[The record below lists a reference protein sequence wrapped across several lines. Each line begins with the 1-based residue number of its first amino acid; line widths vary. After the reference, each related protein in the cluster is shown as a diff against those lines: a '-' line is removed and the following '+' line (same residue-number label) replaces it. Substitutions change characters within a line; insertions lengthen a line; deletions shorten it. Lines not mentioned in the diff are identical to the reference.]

1 MRDVDVIVIGAG
13 PCGNMAALELAR
25 RGVSVAVLDWRTRIG
40 DKLCTGIIGRECAEL
55 FAPAAEHIHGKAR
68 SATIVSPAGRRYRI
82 KRAATQAYIVNR
94 VAYVNAVAEQA
105 QHAGAEYILG
115 SRVTDIRIDGT
126 HAKIDVVRGGTR
138 RAYTCRIVILASGF
152 GSPLLR
158 MVGLDG
164 DKKTA
169 GNRKTSVRRRNNG
182 RDDGRNSG
190 RDNGRDNYRDNG
202 SANGEYLVGYQVEAI
217 ANDLRETEVYLGGG
231 TAHDSFAWLVP
242 LSDNRALVGMAPRR
256 RANGQMGAFIDRLRK
271 AGKIG
276 AIAGEQKA
284 WGIPIRPLS
293 PSYADRTLVA
303 GDAAGLVK
311 PTTGGGIYYAF
322 LSGRIA
328 ADAAQT
334 AIARGKYAANALRG
348 YERQW
353 KAVFGRELRIGYY
366 ARLLYETLGDE
377 QIERLLDAF
386 LSDGDIAEYIGE
398 DVAFDWHSKVIL
410 KALRHTGIR
419 SALAALGPSA
429 APFVVR
435 LLQARG

>member
-1 MRDVDVIVIGAG
+1 MHDVDVIVIGAG

-25 RGVSVAVLDWRTRIG
+25 RGVSVAVLDWRARIG
-40 DKLCTGIIGRECAEL
+40 DKLCTGIIGKECTEL
-55 FAPAAEHIHGKAR
+55 FPPSPEHIHGEAR

-82 KRAATQAYIVNR
+82 ERAATQAYIVDR

-105 QHAGAEYILG
+105 QRAGAEYILD
-115 SRVTDIRIDGT
+115 SRVTGIRIDG
-126 HAKIDVVRGGTR
+126 ARAQIAAVSDGTR

-169 GNRKTSVRRRNNG
+169 GNR
-182 RDDGRNSG
+182 
-190 RDNGRDNYRDNG
+190 NG

-217 ANDLRETEVYLGGG
+217 ADDLRETEVYLGSA

-242 LSDNRALVGMAPRR
+242 LSGNRALAGMAPRR
-256 RANGQMGAFIDRLRK
+256 RANAPAIRQMDAFIDRLR
-271 AGKIG
+271 AEGRIG
-276 AIAGEQKA
+276 ELAGERKA

-311 PTTGGGIYYAF
+311 PTTGGGIYYAL
-322 LSGRIA
+322 LSGQIA
-328 ADAAQT
+328 AEAAQT
-334 AIARGKYAANALRG
+334 AIARGKYAANDLRG

-377 QIERLLDAF
+377 QLERLLDAF
-386 LSDGDIAEYIGE
+386 LSDGDIADYIGE

-410 KALRHTGIR
+410 KTLRHTGIR
-419 SALAALGPSA
+419 RALATLGPAA
-429 APFVVR
+429 APFVAR

>member
-55 FAPAAEHIHGKAR
+55 FAPAAENIHGEAR
-68 SATIVSPAGRRYRI
+68 SATIVSPAGIHYRI
-82 KRAATQAYIVNR
+82 ERTATQAYIVNR

-105 QHAGAEYILG
+105 QRAGAEYFLD
-115 SRVTDIRIDGT
+115 SRVTDIRTDGT
-126 HAKIDVVRGGTR
+126 RAKIDAVRSGTR

-164 DKKTA
+164 DKKTV
-169 GNRKTSVRRRNNG
+169 GNRKTSDCRRGNG
-182 RDDGRNSG
+182 
-190 RDNGRDNYRDNG
+190 RDNG

-217 ANDLRETEVYLGGG
+217 ANDLRETEVYLGSG

-256 RANGQMGAFIDRLRK
+256 RANGQMGAFIDRLREE
-271 AGKIG
+271 GRIG
-276 AIAGEQKA
+276 ELASEQKA

-328 ADAAQT
+328 AEAAQN
-334 AIARGKYAANALRG
+334 AIARRKYAANDLRG

-419 SALAALGPSA
+419 RALATLGPSA
-429 APFVVR
+429 APFVAR

>member
-40 DKLCTGIIGRECAEL
+40 DKLCTGIIGRECAEV
-55 FAPAAEHIHGKAR
+55 FARAAEHIHGEAR

-82 KRAATQAYIVNR
+82 ERTATQAYIVNR

-105 QHAGAEYILG
+105 QHAGAEYILD
-115 SRVTDIRIDGT
+115 SRVTDIRINGT
-126 HAKIDVVRGGTR
+126 HAKIEAVRGGTR

-158 MVGLDG
+158 MIGLGG
-164 DKKTA
+164 DKKTP
-169 GNRKTSVRRRNNG
+169 GNRKTSDYR
-182 RDDGRNSG
+182 

-202 SANGEYLVGYQVEAI
+202 SANGEYLIGYQVEAI
-217 ANDLRETEVYLGGG
+217 AKDLRETEVYLGSG

-242 LSDNRALVGMAPRR
+242 LSGNRALVGMAPRH
-256 RANGQMGAFIDRLRK
+256 RANGQMDAFIERLR
-271 AGKIG
+271 AEGSIG
-276 AIAGEQKA
+276 ELVSEQKA

-311 PTTGGGIYYAF
+311 PTTGGGIYYVF

-328 ADAAQT
+328 AEAAQT
-334 AIARGKYAANALRG
+334 AIARGKYAANDLRG

-398 DVAFDWHSKVIL
+398 NVAFDWHSKVIL
-410 KALRHTGIR
+410 KVLRHTGIR
-419 SALAALGPSA
+419 RALTTLGPAA
-429 APFVVR
+429 APFVAR

>member
-1 MRDVDVIVIGAG
+1 MCDVDVIVIGAG

-55 FAPAAEHIHGKAR
+55 FAPAAEHVHGEAR
-68 SATIVSPAGRRYRI
+68 SATIVSPAGSRYRI
-82 KRAATQAYIVNR
+82 ERATTQAYIVNR
-94 VAYVNAVAEQA
+94 VAYVSAVAEQA
-105 QHAGAEYILG
+105 QRAGAEYILD

-126 HAKIDVVRGGTR
+126 HAEIDAVRDGTR
-138 RAYTCRIVILASGF
+138 HAYTCRIVILASGF

-158 MVGLDG
+158 MVGLNG

-169 GNRKTSVRRRNNG
+169 GKQENSDYRR
-182 RDDGRNSG
+182 S
-190 RDNGRDNYRDNG
+190 NGRDNYWDNR

-217 ANDLRETEVYLGGG
+217 ANDLRETEVYLGSG

-242 LSDNRALVGMAPRR
+242 LSGNRALVGMAPRR
-256 RANGQMGAFIDRLRK
+256 RANGQMNAFIDRLRSE
-271 AGKIG
+271 GRIG
-276 AIAGEQKA
+276 ELAGEQKA
-284 WGIPIRPLS
+284 WGIPIRPRS

-328 ADAAQT
+328 AEAAQT
-334 AIARGKYAANALRG
+334 AIARGKYAANDLRG

-366 ARLLYETLGDE
+366 ARLLYETLGEE

-386 LSDGDIAEYIGE
+386 LSDSDIAEYIGE

-410 KALRHTGIR
+410 KVLRHTGIR
-419 SALAALGPSA
+419 RALATLGPSA
-429 APFVVR
+429 APFVAR

>member
-55 FAPAAEHIHGKAR
+55 FAPAAEHIHGEAR
-68 SATIVSPAGRRYRI
+68 SATIVSPAGRHYRI
-82 KRAATQAYIVNR
+82 ERATTQAYIVNR
-94 VAYVNAVAEQA
+94 VSYVNAVAEQA
-105 QHAGAEYILG
+105 QHAGAEYILD
-115 SRVTDIRIDGT
+115 SRVTDIRTAGT
-126 HAKIDVVRGGTR
+126 HAKVYAVGGSTR
-138 RAYTCRIVILASGF
+138 REYTCRIVILASGF

-164 DKKTA
+164 NKKTA
-169 GNRKTSVRRRNNG
+169 GNRKTSDCR
-182 RDDGRNSG
+182 
-190 RDNGRDNYRDNG
+190 RDNCRDNG
-202 SANGEYLVGYQVEAI
+202 SANVEYLVGYQVEAI
-217 ANDLRETEVYLGGG
+217 ASDLHETEVYLGSG
-231 TAHDSFAWLVP
+231 TAQDSFAWLVP
-242 LSDNRALVGMAPRR
+242 LSGNRALVGMAPRR
-256 RANGQMGAFIDRLRK
+256 RANGQMGAFIDRLRLE
-271 AGKIG
+271 GRIDEL
-276 AIAGEQKA
+276 AGEQKA

-293 PSYADRTLVA
+293 PSYADRALVA

-328 ADAAQT
+328 AEAAQT
-334 AIARGKYAANALRG
+334 AIARRKYAANDLRG

-410 KALRHTGIR
+410 KVLRHTGIR
-419 SALAALGPSA
+419 RALATLGPSA
-429 APFVVR
+429 APFVAR